1 MKAII
6 DLIIGFVFVITATTG
21 AVKFYQALE
30 KDLVIKLSKG
40 LPPLT
45 TLTRKMTKTKY
56 DWESPSQSK

>member
-1 MKAII
+1 MKTII
-6 DLIIGFVFVITATTG
+6 DLLIGLALLMG
-21 AVKFYQALE
+21 ASIGSLKFYQALE

-56 DWESPSQSK
+56 DWE